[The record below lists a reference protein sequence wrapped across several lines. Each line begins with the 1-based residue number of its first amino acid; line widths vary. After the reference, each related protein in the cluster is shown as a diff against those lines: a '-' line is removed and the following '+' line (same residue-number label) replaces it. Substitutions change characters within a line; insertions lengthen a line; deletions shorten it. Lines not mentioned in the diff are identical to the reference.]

1 MIEIGA
7 VVGWGST
14 LEEAVEHAREAG
26 ESIKGYGIKFNMG
39 PIDTVNKAIEELV
52 EIGISPFK
60 MDKEEKQS
68 KPD

>member
-1 MIEIGA
+1 
-7 VVGWGST
+7 
-14 LEEAVEHAREAG
+14 
-26 ESIKGYGIKFNMG
+26 MG